1 MKKFF
6 KEYGLV
12 ILASIVLIVLISICS
27 PVGRIVKTKI
37 DDIILGFSN
46 KQQSSFNTVKVHDK
60 LGEIRFSGRNIFLD
74 VYSDDPTVYK
84 AVVHYTFAG
93 KEETRTLQKISEI
106 NDIKLPADKDTYIW
120 IELINKETGET
131 IKTSKEVVKQETLQ
145 YGYWEY
151 KNSINTLKI
160 ANFNPEH
167 EYEYQLF
174 FTSKGKK
181 NESFWNYKLYNIN
194 DAPFLTDGGNKLEI
208 DTDIYALIR
217 NKTTG
222 EIFGT
227 NTAKYK

>member
-6 KEYGLV
+6 EEYGFV
-12 ILASIVLIVLISICS
+12 ILASIVLIILISICS
-27 PVGRIVKTKI
+27 PVGGVVKTKI
-37 DDIILGFSN
+37 DNIMLSFSG
-46 KQQSSFNTVKVHDK
+46 KQQSSFDSVKVHDK
-60 LGEIRFSGRNIFLD
+60 LGEIRFAGRDIFLD
-74 VYSDDPTVYK
+74 VYSDDSNAYK
-84 AVVHYTFAG
+84 AIVHYTFAG
-93 KEETRTLQKISEI
+93 KEETRTLQKLSET

-131 IKTSKEVVKQETLQ
+131 VKTSKEIVKQETLQ
-145 YGYWEY
+145 YGYWEH
-151 KNSINTLKI
+151 KGSVNTLKI

-174 FTSKGKK
+174 FTSKGNK
-181 NESFWNYKLYNIN
+181 NESFWDYRPYDTPI
-194 DAPFLTDGGNKLEI
+194 LTDGGNKLEKE
-208 DTDIYALIR
+208 TDIYALIR

>member
-6 KEYGLV
+6 EEYGFV
-12 ILASIVLIVLISICS
+12 ILAAIVVIILIAICTPVRSVVKTQIENIVLS
-27 PVGRIVKTKI
+27 
-37 DDIILGFSN
+37 FSN
-46 KQQSSFNTVKVHDK
+46 KQQSSLNSVKVYDH
-60 LGEIRFSGRNIFLD
+60 LGEIRFAGRDIFLD
-74 VYSDDPTVYK
+74 VYSDNPAIYK
-84 AVVHYTFAG
+84 AVVHYTFKG
-93 KEETRTLQKISEI
+93 KEETRTLQNLKAT
-106 NDIKLPADKDTYIW
+106 NDIKLPTDKDTYIW
-120 IELINKETGET
+120 IELINKETEET
-131 IKTSKEVVKQETLQ
+131 VKTSKSIVKQETLQ

-181 NESFWNYKLYNIN
+181 DESFWNYKPYNIN
-194 DAPFLTDGGNKLEI
+194 KAPFLTDGGNKLEKE
-208 DTDIYALIR
+208 TDIYALIR

-222 EIFGT
+222 EVFGT